1 MATITWKGEPGG
13 PNDEGAKSIEWGG
26 KTFKRGEAVEVD
38 ASFAGLEKAKTN
50 PFFEVSGADAPAD
63 EPAGKSVMTPDT
75 TYKPPSQ
82 QPAQYSVPKPGEP
95 VKVPMASP
103 QAAPKTPPR
112 V

>member
-1 MATITWKGEPGG
+1 MPTITWKGEPGG

-38 ASFAGLEKAKTN
+38 ASFAGLAKAQTN
-50 PFFEVSGADAPAD
+50 PFFEVSGVE
-63 EPAGKSVMTPDT
+63 EPTGTDVPTEPPP

-82 QPAQYSVPKPGEP
+82 QPAQYPVPKPGEP
-95 VKVPMASP
+95 VK
-103 QAAPKTPPR
+103 APTMTPLKPPPR